1 MSDFIAWMNGLPEPL
16 VYVVLTVGAAVEN
29 VVPAVPADSFVALGG
44 FLAGAGDLNVW
55 WVATGTIL
63 SNILGAIAVYRV
75 SWTHGSDFFRRGF
88 GKRLMLPHQMERL
101 DRFYEEWGILAV
113 FASRFLP
120 GLRAI
125 VPVFAGATHQPWT
138 RVVPPL
144 ALASAFWYGGLVG
157 LGLLAGQ
164 NLDVLS
170 ERLGSISGVLGGV
183 ALLAGAGCVTWWIRS
198 RKRARALARERREA
212 ETRGPSAGA
221 ERADDQRQRAT
232 GDGNPTA
239 SP

>member
-1 MSDFIAWMNGLPEPL
+1 MADFIAWMNALPKVL
-16 VYVVLTVGAAVEN
+16 VYVVLAVGAAVEN
-29 VVPAVPADSFVALGG
+29 VVPAVPADTFVALGG

-55 WVATGTIL
+55 WVAAGTIV
-63 SNILGAIAVYRV
+63 SNVLGAVAVFRV
-75 SWTHGSDFFRRGF
+75 SRSHGAGFFRRGF
-88 GKRLMLPHQMERL
+88 GKRLMLPHQMDRL
-101 DRFYEEWGILAV
+101 DRFYQEWGVLAV

-144 ALASAFWYGGLVG
+144 ALASALWYGGLVG

-183 ALLAGAGCVTWWIRS
+183 ALAAGAVCTLWWFRS
-198 RKRARALARERREA
+198 RRRAKALARERADE
-212 ETRGPSAGA
+212 
-221 ERADDQRQRAT
+221 ERAVGESEAR
-232 GDGNPTA
+232 DG
-239 SP
+239 